1 MRLFTVGPVEMF
13 DEIKAVRGGGV
24 QVSRTSVQKNFL
36 T

>member
-13 DEIKAVRGGGV
+13 DEIKVVRGGG
-24 QVSRTSVQKNFL
+24 QVSRTSVRKNFL